1 MTRPILIIEDD
12 PDIAELLRY
21 SLTAQHF
28 ETRVAFTGG
37 EGLAACLDKQCP
49 PGLILLDFLLP
60 EMNGLEICRRLRKE
74 PATADIPIIMVTA
87 KSSLADVESARAAGV
102 NDYFTKPFSLRTL
115 MESIGALLNAKASD
129 RTPKIL

>member
-1 MTRPILIIEDD
+1 MTKPILIIEDD

-21 SLTAQHF
+21 SLAAQHF
-28 ETRVAFTGG
+28 ETRVAVTGG
-37 EGLAACLDKQCP
+37 EGLAASLDKESP

-74 PATADIPIIMVTA
+74 PSTAAIPIIMITA
-87 KSSLADVESARAAGV
+87 KSSMADVVSARAVGV
-102 NDYFTKPFSLRTL
+102 NDYFTKPFSLRSL
-115 MESIGALLNAKASD
+115 MESIDALLNSRETD